1 MNYATI
7 SFLCFLLM
15 TGIVYFIVPKK
26 LQWLVLLIA
35 SLLFYIL
42 SCGIMAMFL
51 PAAAAVVYAAGL
63 LLSREDDRLT
73 LRLKEAA
80 DMTAMTAADRTQ
92 KEKNSSRFGRP
103 PDIDDIVH

>member
-51 PAAAAVVYAAGL
+51 PAAAAVV
-63 LLSREDDRLT
+63 
-73 LRLKEAA
+73 
-80 DMTAMTAADRTQ
+80 
-92 KEKNSSRFGRP
+92 
-103 PDIDDIVH
+103 